1 MADLPDNRHNDL
13 PSLLPSLLRRHQRI
27 IGPAG
32 GAAGVVIGIYSD
44 TARQALDWL
53 WTHLLTPYT
62 LAAAQFVVIAVA
74 SWTLRGWVERR
85 RQGRRQIV
93 SRSFDIR
100 LCDFEDDLTG
110 DQTVIGRKLRYLER
124 RTESKTLVVMLPGLG
139 LDANDF
145 RPYMNIAREHTVA
158 VTLFG
163 FNQSEAKDERYRPVS
178 LATHVELVNW
188 ALGNLRRQYQHKR
201 MVLVGFSIGAD
212 MIMRLGEFWQDH
224 PGRNPDIHAMLLMDP
239 NINRSS
245 MVVSGALAGMDPADP
260 LAELKKVS
268 QTATNLTEFQNI
280 CEYLH
285 KISKKDLA
293 QIQRHAKDWWE
304 YWEEAGRYDRFMQR
318 IGRLYAHCPRIQ
330 VLFSAHYDGSFNEI
344 VARARQHGMSHIFD
358 SYGIDHFEF
367 LNEQFLA
374 QKISAVTAAPARP
387 PELARR

>member
-1 MADLPDNRHNDL
+1 MADLPGKRNDV
-13 PSLLPSLLRRHQRI
+13 PSPLRRYQRPI
-27 IGPAG
+27 TAAG
-32 GAAGVVIGIYSD
+32 GVAGVLIGIYSD
-44 TARQALDWL
+44 TARQALEWV
-53 WTHLLTPYT
+53 WAQLLTPHA
-62 LAAAQFVVIAVA
+62 LLLVQSAAVAVA
-74 SWTLRGWVERR
+74 SWTLRGWLERR

-93 SRSFDIR
+93 GRSFTIR
-100 LCDFEDDLTG
+100 LHDFDDDLPG
-110 DQTVIGRKLRYLER
+110 DQAVIGRKLHYLER
-124 RTESKTLVVMLPGLG
+124 ETDSKTLVVMLPGLG

-178 LATHVELVNW
+178 LTTHVELVNGT
-188 ALGNLRRQYQHKR
+188 LNNLRRQYQHKR

-224 PGRNPDIHAMLLMDP
+224 PGRNPGVHAMLLMDP
-239 NINRSS
+239 NVNHSS
-245 MVVSGALAGMDPADP
+245 MVVSGALATMDPPDP
-260 LAELKKVS
+260 LTELKKVS

-304 YWEEAGRYDRFMQR
+304 YWEEAGRYDLFLQR
-318 IGRLYAHCPRIQ
+318 VGRLYAQCPRIQ
-330 VLFSAHYDGSFNEI
+330 VLFSAHYDDSFNEI
-344 VARARQHGMSHIFD
+344 VARARQQGMSHIFD

-367 LNEQFLA
+367 LDEQFLS
-374 QKISAVTAAPARP
+374 QEISAVTAAPARP
-387 PELARR
+387 PEPARR